1 MRPAAKPA
9 SRVRSQPRPW
19 RSINPFYAGT
29 GVSPTRSL
37 PATIGVTAMDERPVE
52 RETVVVDS
60 GSPGGG
66 GGAIVA
72 IIVILVLAVL
82 AFLFFGG
89 YFGRTD
95 KGDVNVN

>member
-1 MRPAAKPA
+1 MRPAARPA
-9 SRVRSQPRPW
+9 SRVRSPPRPW
-19 RSINPFYAGT
+19 RATRVRTHNPFYAGT
-29 GVSPTRSL
+29 GVSPTRSP

-60 GSPGGG
+60 DSRGGG

-72 IIVILVLAVL
+72 IIVILVLAVM
-82 AFLFFGG
+82 AFLVFGG

-95 KGDVNVN
+95 K